1 MKLLGRKVANFIDA
15 EKFIILDTNIIIN
28 SSYLNNLDGK
38 IFTNG
43 LRRTYEE
50 EIKKQTAG
58 SAPPD
63 KYLFLPFILSIPEV
77 VEIETRKHFHKNVRE
92 KLKNA
97 TDAIKSVN
105 NLTGSYYE
113 IKLPQVDYGQP
124 LESIYDLS
132 IPVKLKQLDLES
144 AVVRAIEEVPPVD
157 SKKDFLDSLIWFSA
171 LTHIGDEKEIWFVTK
186 DKDFLKYEKELKQ
199 EFENVVQNKTGNHYS
214 CTFKLFKDLGE
225 INSKLNFTTP
235 MDEVVDIEELES
247 ILFKGLSEQAYFD
260 DILSLTEFH
269 LKSVKIK
276 SVYRSIVDNSTFVV
290 RYSGIAQGMGMGMR
304 PWDLIGGLDFRFNG
318 IASYDSN
325 TKNFVSFENV
335 SGDVEETTGSYPTK
349 HLQNVRITV

>member
-1 MKLLGRKVANFIDA
+1 
-15 EKFIILDTNIIIN
+15 
-28 SSYLNNLDGK
+28 
-38 IFTNG
+38 
-43 LRRTYEE
+43 
-50 EIKKQTAG
+50 
-58 SAPPD
+58 
-63 KYLFLPFILSIPEV
+63 
-77 VEIETRKHFHKNVRE
+77 
-92 KLKNA
+92 
-97 TDAIKSVN
+97 
-105 NLTGSYYE
+105 
-113 IKLPQVDYGQP
+113 
-124 LESIYDLS
+124 
-132 IPVKLKQLDLES
+132 
-144 AVVRAIEEVPPVD
+144 
-157 SKKDFLDSLIWFSA
+157 
-171 LTHIGDEKEIWFVTK
+171 
-186 DKDFLKYEKELKQ
+186 
-199 EFENVVQNKTGNHYS
+199 
-214 CTFKLFKDLGE
+214 LFKDLGE